1 MAETFIRIRNQRQ
14 KKDMLTRIISCT
26 AQYRTEGLFIR
37 KRTKKA
43 VWHCHKTVMTVYYPW
58 LSTILSCRICL
69 IWLSLL
75 FELQVRNQSF
85 DFSMQTTKKEK
96 PRKLFVYKAF
106 ASFDPTLRRPLAVRR
121 GFYPNPRNA
130 PCIKWL
136 HALPNE
142 AGYTLVTR
150 FYTSKSASL
159 NALSMNLY
167 TANVTSPFGTCKLY
181 RLNRYTL
188 YSSCSQ
194 RARRSLNSSPL

>member
-1 MAETFIRIRNQRQ
+1 MQINELNAYSVDGSALGKSPPIWTPETGCFLLSHADNP
-14 KKDMLTRIISCT
+14 KTKSLVNSSFTR
-26 AQYRTEGLFIR
+26 
-37 KRTKKA
+37 
-43 VWHCHKTVMTVYYPW
+43 
-58 LSTILSCRICL
+58 
-69 IWLSLL
+69 LSLSL
-75 FELQVRNQSF
+75 GPLGN
-85 DFSMQTTKKEK
+85 
-96 PRKLFVYKAF
+96 F
-106 ASFDPTLRRPLAVRR
+106 ASLSPAPSLAVRR

-181 RLNRYTL
+181 RLNRYTP

-194 RARRSLNSSPL
+194 RARRSLKISPL

>member
-1 MAETFIRIRNQRQ
+1 MHRTSSTVCRRHKPCTTNRLTYFARQPVRRMRKGMLHAIIAFFARQRFFTSI
-14 KKDMLTRIISCT
+14 D
-26 AQYRTEGLFIR
+26 
-37 KRTKKA
+37 
-43 VWHCHKTVMTVYYPW
+43 VNVVYYPCI
-58 LSTILSCRICL
+58 LPRQPIKQNETVAVTISFC
-69 IWLSLL
+69 
-75 FELQVRNQSF
+75 FLQQPHFFGSF
-85 DFSMQTTKKEK
+85 
-96 PRKLFVYKAF
+96 
-106 ASFDPTLRRPLAVRR
+106 LAVRR